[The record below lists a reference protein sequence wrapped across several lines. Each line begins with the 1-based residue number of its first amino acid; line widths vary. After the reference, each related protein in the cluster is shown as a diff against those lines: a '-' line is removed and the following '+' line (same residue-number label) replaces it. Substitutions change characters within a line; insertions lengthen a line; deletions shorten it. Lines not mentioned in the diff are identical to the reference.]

1 MSDAKCLVCLLS
13 LKRLL
18 EVECEIPY
26 EKFQQNKFIQKKAGG
41 GQLLLLPCLCEQ
53 LGQLC

>member
-41 GQLLLLPCLCEQ
+41 GNYYSCHAYANN
-53 LGQLC
+53 